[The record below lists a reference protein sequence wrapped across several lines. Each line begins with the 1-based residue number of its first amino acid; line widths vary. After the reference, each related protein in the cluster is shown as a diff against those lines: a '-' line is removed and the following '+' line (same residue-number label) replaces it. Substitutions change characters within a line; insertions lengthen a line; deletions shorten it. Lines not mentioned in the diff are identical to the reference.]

1 MNIQLTAIALQMIAR
16 YEAKLAMTNHVNQ
29 QAVDRVFYVPIET
42 ATPAEM
48 SHRIVGT
55 YKLAGGSFM
64 KCQLDYTRNQ

>member
-1 MNIQLTAIALQMIAR
+1 MSIQLTDVALQLIANHDAKIR
-16 YEAKLAMTNHVNQ
+16 TADVHNREAIRKVLAECAT
-29 QAVDRVFYVPIET
+29 P

-48 SHRIVGT
+48 SHRIIGT